1 MTDKHFD
8 VLGIGNAI
16 VDIIARENDDFLASH
31 AMVKGSMAL
40 IDETQADSI
49 YGDMGPATEISGGSA
64 GNTIAGVAS
73 LGGKAAYFGKVAD
86 DELGRI
92 FRHDIKALGVHFET
106 SPLVDGLGTAR
117 SMILVTPDSERTM
130 NTFLGACG
138 ALGPADIEADVVEAA
153 AITYM
158 EGYLWDPEEAKKA
171 FLKAAEIAHAAGR
184 KTALTLSDS
193 FCVDRFRDEF
203 LGLLLNG
210 HIDYLFAN
218 EGELKALYQTSD
230 FQSAIKAVG
239 QDCPLAAVTIGEK
252 GALAVAGETVYES
265 PAFPVNEIVD
275 LTGAGDLFAAGFMAG
290 LTREKSLDEA
300 LELGCLAASEVI
312 SHLGARPNVSL
323 LELAQQKGIDL

>member
-1 MTDKHFD
+1 MTDTKFD

-31 AMVKGSMAL
+31 DMVKGSMML
-40 IDETQADSI
+40 IDEAQADSI
-49 YGDMGPATEISGGSA
+49 YNDMGPATEISGGSA

-73 LGGKAAYFGKVAD
+73 FGGRAAYFGKVAD

-92 FRHDIKALGVHFET
+92 FRHDIRAIGVHFET
-106 SPLVDGLGTAR
+106 APLTEGLGTAR
-117 SMILVTPDSERTM
+117 SMILVTPDGERTM

-138 ALGPADIEADVVEAA
+138 ALGPDDIDAEIVGAS

-171 FLKAAEIAHAAGR
+171 FLKAADIAHARGR

-193 FCVDRFRDEF
+193 FCVDRYRDEF
-203 LGLLLNG
+203 IGLLRDN

-218 EGELKALYQTSD
+218 EAELKSLYQTSD
-230 FQSAIKAVG
+230 FQSAVDAIRK
-239 QDCPLAAVTIGEK
+239 DCALAAVTIGEK
-252 GALAVAGETVYES
+252 GALAIAGDAVYES
-265 PAFPVNEIVD
+265 SAFPVEEIVD
-275 LTGAGDLFAAGFMAG
+275 LTGAGDLFAAGFMTA
-290 LTREKSLDEA
+290 LTRDKSLDDA

-312 SHLGARPNVSL
+312 SHLGARPNTSL
-323 LELAQQKGIDL
+323 KELAGQKGIEL